1 MKKLLKIGI
10 PILVAVLVLII
21 GAGLVLAKNDA
32 PVLTGTSVSYDGGYP
47 GCPQSSTCPC
57 LGNGG
62 EWEGCGGGGYCKGPG
77 AGYGPGGWAGDNDAN
92 YQPPCHRYGR

>member
-21 GAGLVLAKNDA
+21 GTGVVLANNDA
-32 PVLTGTSVSYDGGYP
+32 PVLTGSRASYDDGYSRFP
-47 GCPQSSTCPC
+47 M
-57 LGNGG
+57 
-62 EWEGCGGGGYCKGPG
+62 
-77 AGYGPGGWAGDNDAN
+77 AGYGPGGCPMAGYGPGGCPMAGNGPGGWSGDNDAN